1 MELVTLKKELQN
13 LGALDKE
20 ALVIGGFFLYPHVF
34 LHRKYL
40 IRPKPIIRKQLWWR
54 NGSVRGFTNR

>member
-20 ALVIGGFFLYPHVF
+20 ALVIGGFFFVYP
-34 LHRKYL
+34 
-40 IRPKPIIRKQLWWR
+40 Q
-54 NGSVRGFTNR
+54 

>member
-20 ALVIGGFFLYPHVF
+20 ALVIGGFFLFLRVF
-34 LHRKYL
+34 ASIK
-40 IRPKPIIRKQLWWR
+40 
-54 NGSVRGFTNR
+54 NGKT

>member
-20 ALVIGGFFLYPHVF
+20 ALVIGGFFLFHRVF
-34 LHRKYL
+34 ASIKTD
-40 IRPKPIIRKQLWWR
+40 K
-54 NGSVRGFTNR
+54 T

>member
-20 ALVIGGFFLYPHVF
+20 ALVIGGFFFAYP
-34 LHRKYL
+34 
-40 IRPKPIIRKQLWWR
+40 Q
-54 NGSVRGFTNR
+54 